1 MAQAYTPGLRV
12 TRHATLVKERRLP
25 LSGDVLVS
33 VGERVARDQ
42 EVARTDLPGNVTS
55 LNLVNRLSIAPAEL
69 PDYMIKHEGD
79 SVEKGEPIA
88 ETRPWIKWL
97 KTTIESPLTGTIES
111 ISTITG
117 QILLREPPKPVVVH
131 AFVDGTVV
139 EVYEGQ
145 GVDVETSGAYIQGIF
160 GVGGEAWG
168 PLKRVCD
175 KPEEDLSPDSI
186 IDAKGKVLLAG
197 RRLTLQAIEVA
208 LDAGAVGII
217 GGCIED
223 SDLRALLGYDLGVA
237 ITGTETIG
245 LTVIVTEGF
254 GSIAMAARTFD
265 ILAENE
271 ERECSISGATQIRA
285 GVQRPEIIF
294 SNDEPVGE
302 ATADDGAPSG
312 LVEGALLRGIR
323 APFFGKIGR
332 VIGLPQELH
341 RVESGATVRVLE
353 AEFEDGTR
361 ALVPRAN
368 IELIES

>member
-12 TRHATLVKERRLP
+12 TRHATLIKERRLP

-33 VGERVARDQ
+33 VGDQVVRDQ

-55 LNLVNRLSIAPAEL
+55 LNLVNRLSITPVEL
-69 PDYMIKHEGD
+69 PGYMLKQEG
-79 SVEKGEPIA
+79 ETIEQGEPIA

-97 KTTIESPLTGTIES
+97 KTTIESPITGTIES
-111 ISTITG
+111 ISTVTG
-117 QILLREPPKPVVVH
+117 QVLLREPPRPVVVH
-131 AFVDGTVV
+131 AYVDGTVV
-139 EVYEGQ
+139 DIHKGQ
-145 GVDVETSGAYIQGIF
+145 GVDVETSGPYIQGIF
-160 GVGGEAWG
+160 GVGGETWG
-168 PLKRVCD
+168 TLKRVCD
-175 KPEEDLSPDSI
+175 RPDEDLTPASAADAEGSI
-186 IDAKGKVLLAG
+186 ILAG
-197 RRLTLQAIEVA
+197 RQLTLEAIEKA
-208 LDAGAVGII
+208 RDAGAIGVI

-237 ITGTETIG
+237 ITGAEAIG

-254 GSIAMAARTFD
+254 GSIAMAARTFE
-265 ILAENE
+265 ILSENDGQ
-271 ERECSISGATQIRA
+271 ECSISGATQIRA

-294 SNDEPVGE
+294 PRHTPQEPE
-302 ATADDGAPSG
+302 HSDDVASIG

-323 APFFGKIGR
+323 APYFGKIGR
-332 VIGLPQELH
+332 VVGLPRELH
-341 RVESGATVRVLE
+341 RVESGASVRVLE

>member
-1 MAQAYTPGLRV
+1 
-12 TRHATLVKERRLP
+12 
-25 LSGDVLVS
+25 
-33 VGERVARDQ
+33 
-42 EVARTDLPGNVTS
+42 
-55 LNLVNRLSIAPAEL
+55 
-69 PDYMIKHEGD
+69 
-79 SVEKGEPIA
+79 
-88 ETRPWIKWL
+88 
-97 KTTIESPLTGTIES
+97 
-111 ISTITG
+111 
-117 QILLREPPKPVVVH
+117 
-131 AFVDGTVV
+131 
-139 EVYEGQ
+139 
-145 GVDVETSGAYIQGIF
+145 
-160 GVGGEAWG
+160 
-168 PLKRVCD
+168 
-175 KPEEDLSPDSI
+175 
-186 IDAKGKVLLAG
+186 
-197 RRLTLQAIEVA
+197 
-208 LDAGAVGII
+208 
-217 GGCIED
+217 
-223 SDLRALLGYDLGVA
+223 
-237 ITGTETIG
+237 
-245 LTVIVTEGF
+245 
-254 GSIAMAARTFD
+254 MAARTFD